1 MQPYY
6 KWLLTYMRNICTYI
20 YMDNSRTHI
29 YKGIIAVIYSK
40 TMAAFAM
47 YILNNKFVTID
58 TLFQD

>member
-1 MQPYY
+1 MRT
-6 KWLLTYMRNICTYI
+6 LTH
-20 YMDNSRTHI
+20 THI